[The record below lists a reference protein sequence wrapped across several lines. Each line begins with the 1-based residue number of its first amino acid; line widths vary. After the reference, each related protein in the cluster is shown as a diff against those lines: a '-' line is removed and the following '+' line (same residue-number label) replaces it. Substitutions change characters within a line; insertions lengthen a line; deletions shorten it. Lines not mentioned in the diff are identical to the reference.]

1 MWERWL
7 TPTSRSAAESVSP
20 GHSAH
25 WGSSHTLP
33 HASSLSRFKCKTHTS
48 FFFFLPVYQWRGRY
62 PKSTF
67 STIAVFNT
75 ITPLSPA
82 LCSSVRVGKQNK
94 GESGVKGSHSPP
106 PAYKPFSLDPVLEAA
121 FTPACCLQPLGQST
135 CTSKHKHFSAG
146 EQLLPVFPLLQ
157 LSRA

>member
-1 MWERWL
+1 MGAL
-7 TPTSRSAAESVSP
+7 AD
-20 GHSAH
+20 
-25 WGSSHTLP
+25 SHIQICCWVGLSGPLCTLRLFS
-33 HASSLSRFKCKTHTS
+33 HITTCLLLVEIQVQNSHI

-75 ITPLSPA
+75 VTPLSPA

-94 GESGVKGSHSPP
+94 GESSVKGSHSPP

-135 CTSKHKHFSAG
+135 CSPAEKCLCL
-146 EQLLPVFPLLQ
+146 EVQLLPVFPLLQ